1 MIRKLKNIFHLFI
14 AVTSSIHFRFPGRKM
29 IVIGVTGTSGK
40 TTTAS
45 MIYHVLKS
53 AGKKVSVITTVSAI
67 INGVNFDTGFHV
79 TSPSP
84 FSLQKYLNLAY
95 KGGSEYFVLEVTSH
109 ALDQYRVFGTN
120 IKIAV
125 ITNISHEHIDYHK
138 TLEKYRD
145 AKAKILKVVQ
155 YAVLNADDASFDY
168 LSNKTSGKVI
178 SFGIDKKADINLK
191 NYPVKSRFVGKFQLY
206 NFLAATGVANLLKID
221 KKNIISAIKSYPG
234 IKGRWEELT
243 LHKPFRVIIDFAHK
257 PNALEEV
264 LKAVRTITRR
274 KLIVVFGCAGLRDH
288 LKRPMM
294 GKIAAK
300 LADYVILTAED
311 PRTEDVR
318 DIISEIAQGFS
329 SNLISEAD
337 KKNKIKN
344 LSVKTK
350 GKYFWKIPDRQEAIN
365 FSIRRLAQKGD
376 VILLCGK
383 GHEKSMC
390 YGKIEYPWDEIKAVE
405 KAINGTVKTIQ

>member
-1 MIRKLKNIFHLFI
+1 
-14 AVTSSIHFRFPGRKM
+14 M

-53 AGKKVSVITTVSAI
+53 AGKKVSAITTVSAV

-84 FSLQKYLNLAY
+84 FALQKYFFQAY
-95 KGGSEYFVLEVTSH
+95 KGGCKYFVLEVTSH
-109 ALDQYRVFGTN
+109 ALDQHRILGTN
-120 IKIAV
+120 VRIAV
-125 ITNISHEHIDYHK
+125 ITNISHEHLDYHK

-145 AKAKILKVVQ
+145 AKANILKGAE
-155 YAVLNADDASFDY
+155 YAVLNADDASFDF
-168 LSNKTSGKVI
+168 LKNKTSAKII
-178 SFGIDKKADINLK
+178 SYGIDKKADINL
-191 NYPVKSRFVGKFQLY
+191 NNFPVKSRFIGKFQQY
-206 NFLAATGVANLLKID
+206 NFLAAAAVANLLKID
-221 KKNIISAIKSYPG
+221 KRKIISAITSYPG
-234 IKGRWEELT
+234 IKGRWEELSI
-243 LHKPFRVIIDFAHK
+243 HKPFRVIIDFAHK

-274 KLIVVFGCAGLRDH
+274 KLIVIFGCAGLRDK

-294 GKIAAK
+294 GKIAAT
-300 LADYVILTAED
+300 LSDYVILTAED

-318 DIISEIAQGFS
+318 DIISEIAQGCPS
-329 SNLISEAD
+329 GLITEAD
-337 KKNKIKN
+337 KKNKN
-344 LSVKTK
+344 LKLLENNEK
-350 GKYFWKIPDRQEAIN
+350 KYYWKIPDRQEAIN
-365 FSIRRLAQKGD
+365 FSVRRLARKGD

-405 KAINGTVKTIQ
+405 KAINDTVSTA